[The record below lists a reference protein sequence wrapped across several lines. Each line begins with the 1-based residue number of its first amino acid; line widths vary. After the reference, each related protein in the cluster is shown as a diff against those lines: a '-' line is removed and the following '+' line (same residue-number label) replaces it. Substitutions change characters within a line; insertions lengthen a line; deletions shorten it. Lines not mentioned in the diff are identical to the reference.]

1 MSKQIYTS
9 LILFLA
15 VILTGVAH
23 AQTKRYPANIN
34 PIIGLPYSVFL
45 NDYSTPGTSHLSAN
59 VVFNDFNEPSWNF
72 RLRIKIESANVRI
85 ETAPGYRP
93 LEPITLQPGVLKTLT
108 GSDWEDY
115 FNYNNLV
122 ISGVSLDELVRSGG
136 KLPEGFYSFCFQVL
150 DYDTGEPLSEQTC
163 QTAWL
168 KLSNPPR
175 LNIPQCGIS
184 LDPKLTQHP
193 FSWQLFD
200 ATSPNAIQDTQF
212 QLTIWEITDLTANP
226 MTAVANGQALQI
238 FQSDFLNEP
247 TYLYSLSDPP
257 FEFGKRYIYRVQ
269 AIDPSGKDKFKNQG
283 YSEFCHFYY
292 GWPVG
297 GTINLL
303 GPTDGGGFRRADIPT
318 FNWTSVTNQLPGQN
332 ISYELTVV
340 PIQANQ
346 SPDQAILMND
356 PWYQENTQA
365 GVTTYN
371 RSLEVDRRLGAATK
385 YAWQVK
391 AYTDQIEVAKSE
403 IKMFNGPALMENF
416 WAGIHRVAVDY
427 LNGTDL
433 NDMSGGGRIRFKNDA
448 NAWTNVT
455 FEHIQLLD
463 DGEMFL
469 MTGGEFFYTPPQ
481 ATNFEFLPDLKENSK
496 AYFDLIRYR
505 VDPEGIFVEGSM
517 RWKLPFASQSTSVAN
532 VVSESK
538 WMNYNNFLV
547 NGYMSVAEKNQF
559 KLLEPLNVTLDFST
573 TGMFYI
579 IDGQYHFNFNG
590 DIVLPDKITGTIPGL
605 VRFPFINAE
614 QMFYIDQDGGATVL
628 ALNKSKLKLA
638 SKHYILDLSEQRSPE
653 KFQTDPRWKG
663 IYIEDFDIIADNSFD
678 GGGQFDVVRPIVYNL
693 KLSGTDN
700 QAWISTPGLNLKFD
714 ISYPD
719 SSLLVFQTFPS
730 SLRRLKLTVAN
741 NEVDPANSFL
751 RGDLLIPVF
760 STQTPFGFNIP
771 INNIGFQ
778 EGSLDNIT
786 NSRFT
791 FNQGS
796 GDQEI
801 KLTIKRAVLS
811 SHEKVAMTVDL
822 EWPGMGVTLNDLRG
836 FNAWGDYAIGFD
848 NKNGT
853 VPLVQRMNASLSGY
867 PITIGVI
874 GAGSN
879 DGNYVFATTADAGLG
894 DDVSGGSGVPSIN
907 VYSVS
912 ANKFVAKGASG
923 AIVEDNST
931 AIPFE
936 QAASAAKQDFTTLQ
950 QNLAEKAQASQ
961 QQMVSETESL
971 KNGLAASSAVFHTA
985 DEMVVTD
992 GQSFPAEIGQ
1002 GGGVDGDSRFNA
1014 RQKEIIHDIA
1024 AGFVEELAKPLTK
1037 PIKDKTD
1044 SLALTISNAINKT
1057 VDKINATVET
1067 KVTTVIKA
1075 LTDKLAGALK
1085 NDKVP
1090 IEAAIKQMGDETAKR
1105 ITLEIKN
1112 ALSKSANDNIIT
1124 PVNILLKDQVAGRI
1138 NKYITDGGTKIVY
1151 TAITGNGASTED
1163 AMKELVSGV
1172 PGVMKDV
1179 LKDVA
1184 AFVSLDNVE
1193 STIEATASGLIKNI
1207 NLDLVAHD
1215 LRKTAEDII
1224 KQAIND
1230 KINET
1235 ISNLAANYAD
1245 DLGLGGF
1252 GVGGENPI
1260 DFVGV
1265 AQRFKEGGIK
1275 GVFAVD
1281 RVQVKLRT
1289 PVIDLDGFMSYTPKH
1304 PTYGDVWLGDIDMT
1318 IKVPKK
1324 FAFNAIY
1331 FNGRKDDVSYWFC
1344 QITPPGDT
1352 NEPYQLG
1359 KPLSKHAKALEEPVN
1374 IGVAKIVGA
1383 AGRLYHHMSENG
1395 QGIIPDPAMAYGAY
1409 MHFIFFDKNNDG
1421 ENLRLEVSGGINA
1434 KENGDYTIEFD
1445 GNLQLR
1451 SPKPQILE
1459 IDTQAAVQGTVL
1471 IRYNSAEEHFFGYA
1485 KIIVQTKALC
1495 AQASLLVDVKPGHW
1509 RVAIGSREERII
1521 FVPGCAG
1528 WSPTGWLDL
1537 NESIAELGLGIQYS
1551 VKAGFDVDLGVV
1563 DIGIDV
1569 NAGFAFGIQATVQ
1582 YKPSF
1587 ALMSAGVW
1595 VDIWANVVAHYKF
1608 FLGSRHD
1615 ITLVDIFIRG
1625 DLVMT
1630 FIPSPTNLEG
1640 NLNGHVKILSF
1651 GIDFKA
1657 HFKKEL
1663 G

>member
-1 MSKQIYTS
+1 MSKQFYRYL
-9 LILFLA
+9 LIFMA
-15 VILTGVAH
+15 VILTGFAH

-34 PIIGLPYSVFL
+34 PILGLPYSVFL
-45 NDYSTPGTSHLSAN
+45 NDYTTPGTSHLSAN
-59 VVFNDFNEPSWNF
+59 VVFNDFNEPHWNF

-85 ETAPGYRP
+85 ETTPGYRP

-108 GSDWEDY
+108 GADWEDY
-115 FNYNNLV
+115 FNYNNLT
-122 ISGVSLDELVRSGG
+122 ISGIPLDELVRSGG

-150 DYDTGEPLSEQTC
+150 DYDTGEPLSEESC

-175 LNIPQCGIS
+175 LNIPQCGVS
-184 LDPKLTQHP
+184 LNPKLTQHP

-200 ATSPNAIQDTQF
+200 ATSPNAIQETQF
-212 QLTIWEITDLTANP
+212 QLTIWEITDITANP

-238 FQSDFLNEP
+238 FQSDLLNEP

-269 AIDPSGKDKFKNQG
+269 AIDPAGKDKFKNQG

-297 GTINLL
+297 GTIQLL

-318 FNWTSVTNQLPGQN
+318 FNWTSVANQLPGQN
-332 ISYELTVV
+332 ISYELTIV
-340 PIQANQ
+340 PIEGNQ
-346 SPDQAILMND
+346 SPEQAILMND
-356 PWYQENTQA
+356 PWYQGSTPA

-371 RSLEVDRRLGAATK
+371 RSLEVDRRLDPATK
-385 YAWQVK
+385 YAWQIK
-391 AYTDQIEVAKSE
+391 AYTEQVEVAKSD

-433 NDMSGGGRIRFKNDA
+433 NDMSGGGKIRLKHDA
-448 NAWTNVT
+448 NAWTDVT
-455 FEHIQLLD
+455 FEHIRLMD
-463 DGEMFL
+463 DGEMFI

-481 ATNFEFLPDLKENSK
+481 ATTFEFTPDLKENNK

-505 VDPEGIFVEGSM
+505 VDPDGIAVEGSM
-517 RWKLPFASQSTSVAN
+517 RWRLPFATQSSTVAN
-532 VVSESK
+532 VMSEKK
-538 WMNYNNFLV
+538 WMNYNNFVV

-559 KLLEPLNVTLDFST
+559 KLLEPLNVILDFST

-579 IDGQYHFNFNG
+579 VDGQYHFNFNG
-590 DIVLPDKITGTIPGL
+590 DVVLPDKITGALPGL
-605 VRFPFINAE
+605 VRFPFSNAE
-614 QMFYIDQDGGATVL
+614 QMFYFEQDGGATIS
-628 ALNKSKLKLA
+628 ALNKSKLKLT

-653 KFQTDPRWKG
+653 KLQTDPRWKG
-663 IYIEDFDIIADNSFD
+663 IYIEDFDIIADKSFD
-678 GGGQFDVVRPIVYNL
+678 GNGQFDVVRPITTNL

-700 QAWISTPGLNLKFD
+700 QAWISTPGLNLRFD

-730 SLRRLKLTVAN
+730 SLRRLKFTVAN

-751 RGDLLIPVF
+751 KGDLLIPVF

-778 EGSLDNIT
+778 EGALNDIT

-791 FNQGS
+791 FNQGA

-811 SHEKVAMTVDL
+811 SHEKVAMTIDL
-822 EWPGMGVTLNDLRG
+822 EWPSMEVSLTDLRG
-836 FNAWGDYAIGFD
+836 FNAWGDYTIGFD

-894 DDVSGGSGVPSIN
+894 DDVSGGGGVPSIN
-907 VYSVS
+907 IYSVS
-912 ANKFVAKGASG
+912 KNKFVPKGASG
-923 AIVEDNST
+923 QIAQDNSKD
-931 AIPFE
+931 IPFE
-936 QAASAAKQDFTTLQ
+936 QAASTAKQDFTTLE
-950 QNLAEKAQASQ
+950 QNLTQKVQASQ
-961 QQMVSETESL
+961 QQMVSETETL
-971 KNGLAASSAVFHTA
+971 KNGIAASSAVYHTTE
-985 DEMVVTD
+985 EMVVTD
-992 GQSFPAEIGQ
+992 GQEFPAEAGQ
-1002 GGGVDGDSRFNA
+1002 GANLDGDTKFNS

-1044 SLALTISNAINKT
+1044 SLALTISNAVNKT
-1057 VDKINATVET
+1057 VNKINATVET
-1067 KVTTVIKA
+1067 KVNTIIDN
-1075 LTDKLAGALK
+1075 LTERLVTALK

-1090 IEAAIKQMGDETAKR
+1090 VETELREMGRKTKER
-1105 ITLEIKN
+1105 ITLEITT
-1112 ALSKSANDNIIT
+1112 ALTKSADDNIII
-1124 PVNILLKDQVAGRI
+1124 PINVLLKEQVAGRV
-1138 NKYITDGGTKIVY
+1138 NKYITESGTQLVY
-1151 TAITGNGASTED
+1151 SAITGNGADTET
-1163 AMKELVSGV
+1163 AMKNLVAGV
-1172 PGVMKDV
+1172 PGV
-1179 LKDVA
+1179 LKDVIKDVA
-1184 AFVSLDNVE
+1184 SFVSPSNIE
-1193 STIEATASGLIKNI
+1193 STVEATASALIKNI

-1215 LRKTAEDII
+1215 LRVTAEEII
-1224 KQAIND
+1224 KNAVKDKVNEAIG
-1230 KINET
+1230 
-1235 ISNLAANYAD
+1235 NLAANYAD

-1252 GVGGENPI
+1252 GIGGENPI

-1265 AQRFKEGGIK
+1265 AERFKEGGIK
-1275 GVFAVD
+1275 GVFAID

-1304 PTYGDVWLGDIDMT
+1304 PVYGDVWLGDIDMT

-1344 QITPPGDT
+1344 QITPPDDK

-1359 KPLSKHAKALEEPVN
+1359 KPLSKKAKPLKDPVN

-1383 AGRLYHHMSENG
+1383 SGRLYHHMSENG
-1395 QGIIPDPAMAYGAY
+1395 QGIVPDAAMAYGAY
-1409 MHFIFFDKNNDG
+1409 MHFIFFDKNNG
-1421 ENLRLEVSGGINA
+1421 GQNLRLEVSGGINA

-1451 SPKPQILE
+1451 SPSPQVTE
-1459 IDTQAAVQGTVL
+1459 IDAQAAVQGTV
-1471 IRYNSAEEHFFGYA
+1471 IVRYNSAEEHFFGYA
-1485 KIIVQTKALC
+1485 KIVVQTKALC

-1528 WSPTGWLDL
+1528 WSPTGWLDV
-1537 NESIAELGLGIQYS
+1537 NESLAELGLGIQYS
-1551 VKAGFDVDLGVV
+1551 VKASFGVDLKVV
-1563 DIGIDV
+1563 DVGIDV

-1608 FLGSRHD
+1608 FAGKTHS
-1615 ITLVDIFIRG
+1615 ITLVDIYIRG
-1625 DLVMT
+1625 DLLMT
-1630 FIPSPTNLEG
+1630 FIPSPTTLEG
-1640 NLNGHVKILSF
+1640 DLNGHVKVLSF
-1651 GIDFKA
+1651 GINFKA
-1657 HFKKEL
+1657 HFNKAL
-1663 G
+1663 